1 MKAAIIKTTLD
12 RKTGKRIKEELIEL
26 IEVDEDEYYEPL
38 VKMYANDFL
47 RKWKAGE
54 YRD

>member
-1 MKAAIIKTTLD
+1 MQAAIIKTTFD
-12 RKTGKRIKEELIEL
+12 RKTGKRINEELIEL
-26 IEVDEDEYYEPL
+26 VEIDEDEYYEPL

-47 RKWKAGE
+47 EKWKAGE

>member
-1 MKAAIIKTTLD
+1 MQAAIIEVTLD

-26 IEVDEDEYYEPL
+26 VEVDEDEYYEPL
-38 VKMYANDFL
+38 VRMYANDFL
-47 RKWKAGE
+47 KKWKAGE